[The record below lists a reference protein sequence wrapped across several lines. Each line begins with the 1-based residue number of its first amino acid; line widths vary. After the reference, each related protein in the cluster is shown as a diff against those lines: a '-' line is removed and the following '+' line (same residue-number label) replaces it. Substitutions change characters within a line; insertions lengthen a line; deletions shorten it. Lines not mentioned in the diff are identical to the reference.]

1 MSPWKDCSV
10 ETTRDR
16 PVAARPSLSAASTA
30 SAPELVNRTRASR
43 AGVRLS
49 SSSARSPGNSE
60 TPSCTD
66 PGVSSSSVSIERR
79 PDPGIVPPGVEHP
92 EAPEHVEEAV
102 PVRVV
107 EVLPF
112 GARPHA
118 VEADRLQHPHEL
130 RVDPARV
137 EVVVLTGASFQEL
150 PDHERSVSP

>member
-1 MSPWKDCSV
+1 MEGLLGRDDPRPPGRGASELERRFDRLGARAREQDSREPRGRALQQLFREEPRQQRDAELHRSGSV
-10 ETTRDR
+10 E
-16 PVAARPSLSAASTA
+16 L
-30 SAPELVNRTRASR
+30 E
-43 AGVRLS
+43 RL
-49 SSSARSPGNSE
+49 
-60 TPSCTD
+60 D
-66 PGVSSSSVSIERR
+66 ERR
-79 PDPGIVPPGVEHP
+79 PDSGIVPPGVEHP

-112 GARPHA
+112 GARPDA